1 MPKYTIK
8 EVSEKMNLPISTI
21 RYYDKEG
28 LLPFI
33 ERKPSGYRIFS
44 DSDLQMLNV
53 IECFKSTGMSIKN
66 IKQFIEWVKLG
77 DDSLQERYHLF
88 VERKKVV
95 EEQMAELQK
104 QMDII
109 DYKLW
114 YYQTAIEAG
123 TEDIH
128 KDKNISYRKITQNE
142 GD

>member
-1 MPKYTIK
+1 MSKYTIK
-8 EVSEKMNLPISTI
+8 EVSELMNLPISTI

-33 ERKPSGYRIFS
+33 ERKASGYRIFS
-44 DSDLQMLNV
+44 DTDIQMLKV
-53 IECFKSTGMSIKN
+53 IECFKSTGMSIKD

-77 DDSLQERYHLF
+77 DDSLQERYNLF

-95 EEQMAELQK
+95 EEQMSALQK

-109 DYKLW
+109 NHKLW
-114 YYQTAIEAG
+114 YYQTALEAG

-128 KDKNISYRKITQNE
+128 KKKHILYNKE
-142 GD
+142 CV